1 MTAGRHVRSCSQ
13 DWGTPQFYVDA
24 VRKALGRID
33 LDPCS
38 NRYSIV
44 NATVEYMPPAD
55 GLDMSWDYATIYV
68 NPPYGMNGKYGR
80 RIADWLD
87 RCAAAHEDHGA
98 EVIALVPVAT
108 NTSHW
113 KTSVFGRA
121 AAVCFLYDTRLKFLV
136 NGKQGGKGAPMSCA
150 MVYWGSRFG
159 RFSDVFMEYG
169 AVMDLSQLKGRDIGM
184 RGMSGTP
191 ARRPAGHGWQARK
204 GRAASQAGK
213 RPSQECMARLPSGR
227 RSTPRRRGRL

>member
-24 VRKALGRID
+24 VREVLGKIE

-38 NRYSIV
+38 NKYSIV
-44 NATVEYMPPAD
+44 DAKVEYMPPKN
-55 GLDMSWDYATIYV
+55 GLDESWDYTTIYV
-68 NPPYGMNGKYGR
+68 NPPYGMNGRYGG
-80 RIADWLD
+80 RIADWLA

-113 KTSVFGRA
+113 KMNVFGKA

-136 NGKQGGKGAPMSCA
+136 NGKEGGKGAPMSCA
-150 MVYWGSRFG
+150 MVYWGRRPR
-159 RFSDVFMEYG
+159 RFSDVFIGYG
-169 AVMDLSQLKGRDIGM
+169 AVMDLSRLKGVKIGM
-184 RGMSGTP
+184 RSAAGMP
-191 ARRPAGHGWQARK
+191 ARRPAGHSGRARK
-204 GRAASQAGK
+204 GRGDPQARRRQLKG
-213 RPSQECMARLPSGR
+213 RTAQAPPGR
-227 RSTPRRRGRL
+227 RSSLRGHG